1 MTLCARARRVMVVL
15 LALCAAACARG
26 ADEERL
32 VRDLQERLN
41 TEVKPGLFE
50 VVGVRREGSAPLPA
64 GESGADRVVVY
75 FNATLKLSDKYQFG
89 GWDQL
94 GPASVAYALGAT
106 EKGVFGLNKDNQ
118 PGDLVRAYGSAIYEE
133 TADGWTPKPAE
144 VAQAAAAPNVDGLA
158 APSLSKQLIDKLAA
172 MVDLPPPGV
181 PPSQDQIIAQE
192 LAAASENIERR
203 VKRREHTYTVA
214 TGPADGEYTR
224 FGDTFIAAINEAAP
238 DVKLRQRTTQGSV
251 DNAWLLSRGEADYAI
266 VQGNVAAAALNG
278 EGPFARGGP
287 LATLRAV
294 GAVFPEPFHIVVLR
308 DSPIRD
314 VAALRG
320 RRVAVGQASSGSRFD
335 TTAVLA
341 AHGLQLSDLQQAAEL
356 GVADALARLRRKELD
371 AVFVTGAAPMRALQ
385 QFALNPGFRLVSL
398 GQAAVEAVVTA
409 QHGLA
414 RIVLP
419 PNTYPQQQEPVT
431 TVAAVAL
438 LVTTS
443 DAPEREVQRVASL
456 LATLVPQP
464 GGNGEGGEVAAAV
477 KSRSVPIPLHPGAE
491 RHVP

>member
-1 MTLCARARRVMVVL
+1 MTGSARARRLVVVL
-15 LALCAAACARG
+15 VTLLMAACARG

-41 TEVKPGLFE
+41 RDVKPGLFE

-94 GPASVAYALGAT
+94 APASVAYALGAT
-106 EKGVFGLNKDNQ
+106 EKGVFGLSKENK
-118 PGDLVRAYGSAIYEE
+118 PGDIVRAYGSAIYEE
-133 TADGWTPKPAE
+133 TSEGWTPQPPEIGTA
-144 VAQAAAAPNVDGLA
+144 AAAAPITDGA
-158 APSLSKQLIDKLAA
+158 PPSLSKQLIDKLAA

-181 PPSQDQIIAQE
+181 PPQQDEIIAQE

-214 TGPADGEYTR
+214 SGPADGEYTR
-224 FGDTFIAAINEAAP
+224 FSERFIAAVTEAAP
-238 DVKLRQRTTQGSV
+238 DVKLRQRTTPGSV

-266 VQGNVAAAALNG
+266 VQGDVAAAALNG

-287 LATLRAV
+287 LTTLRAV
-294 GAVFPEPFHIVVLR
+294 GALFPEPIHIVVLP
-308 DSPIRD
+308 DSAIRD

-320 RRVAVGQASSGSRFD
+320 RRVAIGLASSGTHFD
-335 TTAVLA
+335 ATAVLA
-341 AHGLQLSDLQQAAEL
+341 AHNLQLSDLQEAAEL
-356 GVADALARLRRKELD
+356 GVADALARLRRKQLD
-371 AVFVTGAAPMRALQ
+371 AVFVTGAAPMRVLQ
-385 QFALNPGFRLVSL
+385 QFAVNPGLRLVPL
-398 GQAAVEAVVTA
+398 GQPGIETVVKSR
-409 QHGLA
+409 HGLA
-414 RIVLP
+414 PIVLP
-419 PNTYPQQQEPVT
+419 PNTYPQQQEAIA

-443 DAPEREVQRVASL
+443 EAPEREVQRVREL
-456 LATLVPQP
+456 LSRLVQQP
-464 GGNGEGGEVAAAV
+464 SGNGEGAEGAAV
-477 KSRSVPIPLHPGAE
+477 ATSRTIPIPLHPGAE